1 MLLPSK
7 DVTISF
13 VKRRGCLDNSGYH
26 GVAHFNVRVK
36 PVPTAAAYVSIVE
49 DDNGD
54 SADNLTMKKTNT
66 SSKATCVTNTG
77 DLSQVVCRPVGD
89 ASIMHLPSKRPRS
102 YKLAVFESLQWSKR
116 STIKKLAKSN
126 EAFDDN
132 KVIELP
138 LKRCN

>member
-1 MLLPSK
+1 MPSK

-26 GVAHFNVRVK
+26 GVAHFNVHVK
-36 PVPTAAAYVSIVE
+36 PVLTAAAYVSIVE

-54 SADNLTMKKTNT
+54 SADNSTMKKTNT
-66 SSKATCVTNTG
+66 FSKATCVTG
-77 DLSQVVCRPVGD
+77 DLNQVVSRPVGD

-102 YKLAVFESLQWSKR
+102 YKLAVLESLQWSKR
-116 STIKKLAKSN
+116 LAVEKPVTSKVNN
-126 EAFDDN
+126 EVLDYD

-138 LKRCN
+138 LKR